1 MEKIKTFDFYLVL
14 PYNIYLVTFCIIGI
28 VPILTIILERRENG
42 FKVNNSKKGGI
53 IWEIPMK

>member
-28 VPILTIILERRENG
+28 VSILTNLSEGRENG
-42 FKVNNSKKGGI
+42 
-53 IWEIPMK
+53 